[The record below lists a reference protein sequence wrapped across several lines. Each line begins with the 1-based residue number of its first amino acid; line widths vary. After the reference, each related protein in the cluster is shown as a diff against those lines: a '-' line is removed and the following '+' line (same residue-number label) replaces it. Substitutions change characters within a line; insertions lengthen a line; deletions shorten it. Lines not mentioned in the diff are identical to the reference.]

1 MSDNPFYSKS
11 SFYDSINFPHGFAR
25 SGHFT
30 KKEAEILTESGYII
44 KQLAQ
49 GNIQAE
55 SPEQKAILLVIQGQ
69 KPVETTYERIW
80 EKYMLLTQRKLTRY
94 HALAGNIDQGNGDYS
109 EQSAW

>member
-30 KKEAEILTESGYII
+30 KKEADLLTESGYII
-44 KQLAQ
+44 KQLSQ

-55 SPEQKAILLVIQGQ
+55 SLEQKNMLMVIQGQ
-69 KPVETTYERIW
+69 KPVETSYERIW

-94 HALAGNIDQGNGDYS
+94 YALAGNVDQGGGDYS

>member
-1 MSDNPFYSKS
+1 MLDNPFYSKS
-11 SFYDSINFPHGFAR
+11 SFYDSTHFPHGFAR

-30 KKEAEILTESGYII
+30 KKEADLLTESGYII
-44 KQLAQ
+44 KQLAE

-55 SPEQKAILLVIQGQ
+55 SPEQKAMLEVIQGL

-80 EKYMLLTQRKLTRY
+80 EKYMLLTQRKITKY
-94 HALAGNIDQGNGDYS
+94 YALADNIDQGSDYS

>member
-25 SGHFT
+25 SGYFT
-30 KKEAEILTESGYII
+30 KKEADLLIESGYII

-49 GNIQAE
+49 GNIQVE
-55 SPEQKAILLVIQGQ
+55 SLEQKDMLLVIQNQ
-69 KPVETTYERIW
+69 KPAGTTYERIW
-80 EKYMLLTQRKLTRY
+80 EKYILLTQRKLTRH
-94 HALAGNIDQGNGDYS
+94 HALAGNIDQGRDYS

>member
-11 SFYDSINFPHGFAR
+11 SFYDAVHFPHGFAR

-30 KKEAEILTESGYII
+30 KKEADLLTESGYII

-55 SPEQKAILLVIQGQ
+55 SPEQKAMLEVIQGL
-69 KPVETTYERIW
+69 KPIETTYERIW

-94 HALAGNIDQGNGDYS
+94 YALEGNIDQGSDYS

>member
-30 KKEAEILTESGYII
+30 KKEADLLTQSGYII
-44 KQLAQ
+44 KQLVS
-49 GNIQAE
+49 GNIQ
-55 SPEQKAILLVIQGQ
+55 PELPEHKAMLLVANGE
-69 KPVETTYERIW
+69 KPVETIYERVW
-80 EKYMLLTQRKLTRY
+80 EKYMLLTQRKVTKY
-94 HALAGNIDQGNGDYS
+94 YALAGNVDQGSSDFS